1 MENEVILKRAVFGG
15 FDRKQVMEYIA
26 YLHSKSNAVKED
38 LEELEGLKSTVAELE
53 AEINEKDNMIERLN
67 SAIAEAESTTRLS
80 RASATL
86 MKESVAYADC
96 YIESAKELARDISD
110 KTYGFVE
117 EARDKI
123 DGIMDSLG
131 GISDSIL
138 GLYSSMD
145 TLKGEY
151 GRFGEVYPEAELG
164 VIYPER
170 NSFAQ
175 DSDAEAEQE
184 ETPAKEAETKVAAEP
199 VIATES
205 DPFPSEEDMSDFLR
219 RMEDKYRNMLNS

>member
-1 MENEVILKRAVFGG
+1 MENEVILKKAIIGG

-26 YLHSKSNAVKED
+26 YLHSKTNAVKEELD
-38 LEELEGLKSTVAELE
+38 ELEQLKSTVAELE

-67 SAIAEAESTTRLS
+67 SAINDAESTTRLS
-80 RASATL
+80 RASSVL

-96 YIESAKELARDISD
+96 YIESAKVLARDISD
-110 KTYGFVE
+110 KTHNFVDD
-117 EARDKI
+117 ARNKI

-145 TLKGEY
+145 TLKSEY
-151 GRFGEVYPEAELG
+151 GRFGDVYPEAELNFN
-164 VIYPER
+164 YPEFDTAPQSTVPKR
-170 NSFAQ
+170 VER
-175 DSDAEAEQE
+175 EAEPE
-184 ETPAKEAETKVAAEP
+184 EVKASEP
-199 VIATES
+199 VIS
-205 DPFPSEEDMSDFLR
+205 DDPFPSEEDMSEFLR